1 MMSTP
6 KYEGQRTGFSS
17 SHRSA
22 LHRYV
27 HDRSVLRHSLRYA
40 PSHYRYLYSMR
51 NFALLLA
58 VCVIGSTQASTINAS
73 TFGYNVTNA
82 TAAFQAAINSAYD
95 TVVVDLQADDWNV
108 GPSTFTNLSDKTIIF
123 QPGVV
128 LRARPG
134 AFNNIYATLF
144 QLRTST
150 NITIIGYG
158 ATFQMNRSEYALLND
173 SEFRHSLMI
182 LSCDG
187 VTVKGLTLRE
197 SGGDGLYVGAWG
209 AVPYSEHITIEDVR
223 MIDNYRQGCSI
234 TSAQHM
240 VMRHCL
246 FTGTLGTLPES
257 GLDIEPYVASGRAA
271 DLVFDH
277 CSFTANNYSGIS
289 LVLHYLDQTSVP
301 VDITFNDCTTSNNGV
316 IGQPWGPKE
325 ITLEQDEDPVTGTV
339 TFNRCHVDNSQFRA
353 VFVRKVATGFAATF
367 NDCAFT
373 NVSQAPGVLDNN
385 PIWVEVTDYFAP
397 CPPFGGV
404 TFNNCL
410 LTYPSTYAYMRC
422 YGYTTTPG
430 VQDVNFTGTVV
441 NPNGQGLVMTSIADT
456 INCAI
461 NASQLDAFPPTT
473 LDHMLL
479 QSPAEECSA
488 LPIVFEA
495 TRSGSDMS
503 YPLPFRYDTAGTISY
518 GDDVHLMTG
527 SLMIPANATN
537 ATDTLMARWDGVVE
551 TPEDAVIEP
560 VMSAWYTLSSMLPVA
575 PQVFDCLSTQVHE
588 AEGETIVAWPN
599 PFTEELELTGVPPTV
614 PVRLLN
620 ATGSVLYEGPAQHIY
635 PGRLMP
641 GVYMVQVQGA
651 VLRVVKL

>member
-1 MMSTP
+1 M
-6 KYEGQRTGFSS
+6 RTLF
-17 SHRSA
+17 
-22 LHRYV
+22 
-27 HDRSVLRHSLRYA
+27 
-40 PSHYRYLYSMR
+40 
-51 NFALLLA
+51 FLLA
-58 VCVIGSTQASTINAS
+58 VCVIGHSHASTINAS
-73 TFGYNVTNA
+73 TFGYNATNA
-82 TAAFQAAINSAYD
+82 TTAFQAAINSAYD
-95 TVVVDLQADDWNV
+95 TVVVDLQAADWNV
-108 GPSTFTNLSDKTIIF
+108 GPSIFTNLANKTIIF
-123 QPGVV
+123 QSGVV

-144 QLRTST
+144 QLRAST

-158 ATFQMNRSEYALLND
+158 ATFQMNRAEYALLND

-187 VTVKGLTLRE
+187 VTVRGLTLRE
-197 SGGDGLYVGAWG
+197 SGGDGIYVGAWG

-223 MIDNYRQGCSI
+223 MIHHYRQGCSI
-234 TSAQHM
+234 TSAQHL
-240 VMRHCL
+240 VMRRCL

-257 GLDIEPYVASGRAA
+257 GLDIEPYVATGRAT

-277 CSFTANNYSGIS
+277 CSFTANNYCGIS

-325 ITLEQDEDPVTGTV
+325 ITLEQDADPVTGTV
-339 TFNRCHVDNSQFRA
+339 TFNRCHVDNSLFRA
-353 VFVRKVATGFAATF
+353 VFVRKVVTGFAATF

-385 PIWVEVTDYFAP
+385 PIWVEVTDYSAP

-404 TFNNCL
+404 SFNNCL
-410 LTYPSTYAYMRC
+410 VTYPTNYAYMRC

-461 NASQLDAFPPTT
+461 NANQLNTFPPTT

-488 LPIVFEA
+488 TPIIFGA
-495 TRSGSDMS
+495 TRSSTDLS
-503 YPLPFRYDTAGTISY
+503 FPLPFRYDTTGTVSY
-518 GDDVHLMTG
+518 GDDVYLMTG
-527 SLMIPANATN
+527 SLVIPSNATS
-537 ATDTLMARWDGVVE
+537 ATDTVNARWDGITE
-551 TPEDAVIEP
+551 APEDLVVTP
-560 VMSAWYTLSSMLPVA
+560 LMSDWYTLGSMMPIA
-575 PQVFDCLSTQVHE
+575 PQVFDCLSTDVDK
-588 AEGETIVAWPN
+588 AEGASIVAWPN
-599 PFTEELELTGVPPTV
+599 PFSDRFQLSGVDGST
-614 PVRLLN
+614 PVQVTDAIGRVLFSGAVHGPIGMGWLN
-620 ATGSVLYEGPAQHIY
+620 GEYTIAVLYSDAP
-635 PGRLMP
+635 RM
-641 GVYMVQVQGA
+641 
-651 VLRVVKL
+651 LRVVKQ

>member
-1 MMSTP
+1 M
-6 KYEGQRTGFSS
+6 RTLS
-17 SHRSA
+17 
-22 LHRYV
+22 
-27 HDRSVLRHSLRYA
+27 
-40 PSHYRYLYSMR
+40 
-51 NFALLLA
+51 LLLTL
-58 VCVIGSTQASTINAS
+58 CFFGTSHASTINAS
-73 TFGYNVTNA
+73 TFGYNATNS
-82 TAAFQAAINSAYD
+82 TAAFQAAINSTYD
-95 TVVVDLQADDWNV
+95 TVVVDLQPSDWNV
-108 GPSTFTNLSDKTIIF
+108 GPSTFTNLANKTILF

-134 AFNNIYATLF
+134 AFNNIYAALL
-144 QLRTST
+144 QLRACT

-158 ATFQMNRSEYALLND
+158 ATFQMDRSEYALLND

-197 SGGDGLYVGAWG
+197 SGGDGVYVGAWG

-223 MIDNYRQGCSI
+223 MIDHYRQGCSI
-234 TSAQHM
+234 TSAQHL
-240 VMRHCL
+240 VMRRCL
-246 FTGTLGTLPES
+246 FTGTQGTLPEA
-257 GLDIEPYVASGRAA
+257 GLDIEPYVTTGRAT

-277 CSFTANNYSGIS
+277 CSFTANNYCGIS

-339 TFNRCHVDNSQFRA
+339 TFNRCHVDDSQFRA
-353 VFVRKVATGFAATF
+353 VFVRKVVTGFVATF

-397 CPPFGGV
+397 CPAFGGV

-456 INCAI
+456 INCTI
-461 NASQLDAFPPTT
+461 NADQLNAFPSST

-479 QSPAEECSA
+479 QSPAQECSA
-488 LPIVFEA
+488 APIVFGA
-495 TRSGSDMS
+495 TRSSNDLS
-503 YPLPFRYDTAGTISY
+503 FPLPFRYDTAGTVSY
-518 GDDVHLMTG
+518 GNDVHLMTG
-527 SLMIPANATN
+527 SLVIPANATS
-537 ATDTLMARWDGVVE
+537 ATDTVLARWDGVAE
-551 TPEDAVIEP
+551 APEDVVITP
-560 VMSAWYTLSSMLPVA
+560 LLSDGYTLGSVMPIS
-575 PQVFDCLSTQVHE
+575 PQVFDCLSTEVKE

-599 PFTEELELTGVPPTV
+599 PFTDQLQLSGMDVRTPLRVIDPLGRIVFSGVV
-614 PVRLLN
+614 Q
-620 ATGSVLYEGPAQHIY
+620 GPIGEHWS
-635 PGRLMP
+635 R
-641 GVYMVQVQGA
+641 GVYTIIMLGRKA
-651 VLRVVKL
+651 LRVVKE

>member
-1 MMSTP
+1 M
-6 KYEGQRTGFSS
+6 RT
-17 SHRSA
+17 
-22 LHRYV
+22 L
-27 HDRSVLRHSLRYA
+27 SL
-40 PSHYRYLYSMR
+40 L
-51 NFALLLA
+51 FA
-58 VCVIGSTQASTINAS
+58 VCVIGSVHASTINAS
-73 TFGYNVTNA
+73 TFGYNATNA

-108 GPSTFTNLSDKTIIF
+108 GPSTFTNLANKTIIF

-134 AFNNIYATLF
+134 AFNNIYATLLEF
-144 QLRTST
+144 RACT

-158 ATFQMNRSEYALLND
+158 ATFRMNRAEYALLNN

-182 LSCDG
+182 QSCDG

-197 SGGDGLYVGAWG
+197 SGGDGIYVGSWG

-223 MIDNYRQGCSI
+223 MIDHYRQGCSI

-257 GLDIEPYVASGRAA
+257 GLDIEPYVATGRAT

-277 CSFTANNYSGIS
+277 CSFTANNYCGIS

-316 IGQPWGPKE
+316 IGHPWGAKE
-325 ITLEQDEDPVTGTV
+325 ITLEQDADPVTGTV
-339 TFNRCHVDNSQFRA
+339 TFNRCHVDNSLFRA
-353 VFVRKVATGFAATF
+353 VFVRKVVTGFVATF

-410 LTYPSTYAYMRC
+410 VTYPTTYAYMRC

-461 NASQLDAFPPTT
+461 SANQLNTFPSTM

-479 QSPAEECSA
+479 QSPAEECTA
-488 LPIVFEA
+488 TPIIFSA
-495 TRSGSDMS
+495 TRSGADMS
-503 YPLPFRYDTAGTISY
+503 YPLPFRYDTSGTVSY

-527 SLMIPANATN
+527 SLVIPANATS
-537 ATDTLMARWDGVVE
+537 ATDTVKARWDGIAEV
-551 TPEDAVIEP
+551 PEDVVITP
-560 VMSAWYTLSSMLPVA
+560 LMSDWYTLGSLMPIS
-575 PQVFDCLSTQVHE
+575 PQVVDCLSTEVRE
-588 AEGETIVAWPN
+588 AEGASVVAWPN
-599 PFTEELELTGVPPTV
+599 PFSDHLDATVIPKSAPVEVLNSLGVLIHRGP
-614 PVRLLN
+614 LN
-620 ATGSVLYEGPAQHIY
+620 EVEWRGRT
-635 PGRLMP
+635 PGM
-641 GVYMVQVQGA
+641 Y
-651 VLRVVKL
+651 VLRINGRALPVIKE